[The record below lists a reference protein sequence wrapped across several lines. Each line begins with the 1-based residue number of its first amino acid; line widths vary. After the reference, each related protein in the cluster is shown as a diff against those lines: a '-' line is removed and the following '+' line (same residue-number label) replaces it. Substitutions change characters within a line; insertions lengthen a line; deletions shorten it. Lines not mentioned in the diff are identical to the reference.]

1 MKKNIPIIIILAISC
16 LLYSTSCK
24 KRKLNR
30 QTTTAED
37 NALAEDLFDD
47 VLKNINEVAEE
58 ENLDGTGKMG
68 NIDYTFSSSCA
79 TLTLDPPAWDTNGVW
94 NTTFPKT
101 LTIDFGSVNC
111 TGNDGKKRRGKIIS
125 VFTGKYNVTGTI
137 ITTTLQN
144 YHIDDYSVEGT
155 KSVTNTGSN
164 SCSIVV
170 DGSVASPDG
179 SQEVIWSSTRTRTW
193 IEGQNTGFW
202 TPNPDNSCCM
212 FFNGILDDV
221 YSISGTAEGTNR
233 EGRSFTVNITTPLR
247 VEFCGWIPE
256 ITEGVLE
263 IQPEDLKKRTV
274 DFGDKSC
281 DRQYTVTIKN
291 KIYTRSF

>member
-1 MKKNIPIIIILAISC
+1 MLVISC
-16 LLYSTSCK
+16 LLFSTSCK

-79 TLTLDPPAWDTNGVW
+79 TITLDPPAWDTNGVW

-137 ITTTLQN
+137 ITTTLQD

-164 SCSIVV
+164 SFSIVV
-170 DGSVASPDG
+170 DGLVASPDG
-179 SQEVIWSSTRTRTW
+179 SQEVTWSSTRTRTW

-221 YSISGTAEGTNR
+221 YSISGTAEGINR

-263 IQPEDLKKRTV
+263 IQPKDLKKRTV

-281 DRQYTVTIKN
+281 DRQYMVIIKN
-291 KIYTRSF
+291 KTYTRSF

>member
-1 MKKNIPIIIILAISC
+1 MKNIIPVITLLVIYC
-16 LLYSTSCK
+16 LLVSTSCK

-37 NALAEDLFDD
+37 NALAENLFDD

-68 NIDYTFSSSCA
+68 STDYTFSSSCA
-79 TLTLDPPAWDTNGVW
+79 TITLNPPAWDTNGTW

-101 LTIDFGSVNC
+101 LTIDFGTVNC
-111 TGNDGKKRRGKIIS
+111 TGNDGKNRKGKIVS
-125 VFTGKYNVTGTI
+125 VFSGKYNVTGTI

-155 KSVTNTGSN
+155 KTITNTGSN
-164 SCSIVV
+164 SFSIVV
-170 DGSVASPDG
+170 DGAVASPDG
-179 SQEVIWSSTRTRTW
+179 SQEVTWSSTRTRTW

-202 TPNPDNSCCM
+202 TLNPDSSCCM

-247 VEFCGWIPE
+247 VQFCGWLPE

-274 DFGDKSC
+274 DFGNKDC

-291 KIYTRSF
+291 KTYIRNF